1 LIHFYKRV
9 IMSASLGPKLVF
21 SRFKGGD
28 AGVDYE
34 ALKKKLSQFQI
45 EKLTFFFKQF
55 FDADGNGVVDINDFY
70 VLNEK
75 LRTVA
80 GWDPNSPEFQ
90 RLVDNSGVFLECLLD
105 QVKAEHF
112 HHQEGLED
120 RTWEEAFAP
129 SKLVMESVTL
139 NQWLNMWAKLCDGAA
154 GINDF
159 PIWVQLLPKILF
171 AVCIGKN
178 KKDVITKDCIRHFY
192 QNFGNVSK
200 AELDKVTE
208 AGYET
213 MTANGDYLLNEDNYN
228 LLFANFLLGR
238 TIYGPGKFLF
248 GCFDNSDLSKKYE
261 IIME

>member
-1 LIHFYKRV
+1 
-9 IMSASLGPKLVF
+9 MG
-21 SRFKGGD
+21 
-28 AGVDYE
+28 
-34 ALKKKLSQFQI
+34 
-45 EKLTFFFKQF
+45 KLTFFFRAF
-55 FDADGNGVVDINDFY
+55 FDADGNGVVDANDFKI
-70 VLNEK
+70 LNER
-75 LRTVA
+75 LRKIA
-80 GWDPNSPEFQ
+80 GWEPEDQ
-90 RLVDNSGVFLECLLD
+90 QYHAMVDNNSVFLECPLD
-105 QVKAEHF
+105 QVKTEQDLHK
-112 HHQEGLED
+112 EGLED
-120 RTWEEAFAP
+120 RTWEEALRP
-129 SKLVMESVTL
+129 SKIVIESVTL
-139 NQWLNMWAKLCDGAA
+139 NQWLNMWAKLCDTSA
-154 GINDF
+154 GISDF
-159 PIWVQLLPKILF
+159 PIWVQLIPKILF

-192 QNFGNVSK
+192 QNFGNVSI

>member
-1 LIHFYKRV
+1 
-9 IMSASLGPKLVF
+9 MSATFGPRKSF
-21 SRFKGGD
+21 MQFRGGD

-45 EKLTFFFKQF
+45 EKLTFFFKMF

-75 LRTVA
+75 LRAVA
-80 GWDPNSPEFQ
+80 GWEKTSVEFQ

-105 QVKAEHF
+105 QVKTEHYLY
-112 HHQEGLED
+112 QEGLED
-120 RTWEEAFAP
+120 RTWEEAFSP
-129 SKLVMESVTL
+129 SKLVMDSVTL
-139 NQWLNMWAKLCDGAA
+139 NQWLNMWAKMCDGAA

-171 AVCIGKN
+171 AVQIGKN
-178 KKDVITKDCIRHFY
+178 KTDVITKDCLRHFY
-192 QNFGNVSK
+192 RNFGGVQDQY
-200 AELDKVTE
+200 LDKVTE

-213 MTANGDYLLNEDNYN
+213 MTANGDYKLNSENYN